1 MIDLIPLFFGEDSKT
16 VCVVRDPQAGT
27 ASMLKIERKKKRDL
41 RPALRKTPDWFTAND
56 LVSQVFRERR
66 IVSDFFMY
74 LLESAGF

>member
-1 MIDLIPLFFGEDSKT
+1 
-16 VCVVRDPQAGT
+16 
-27 ASMLKIERKKKRDL
+27 MLKIERKKKRDL